1 MQTGGALRGPNT
13 IPRRRR
19 PNALLAGVAVLAVA
33 ALVALMVWADPFGS
47 GGIETKDAVPAAVVG
62 TAVIHDDAGTVHP
75 GARPGYAA
83 VHDDAGQ
90 RASGDEDGHR
100 SRRSG

>member
-1 MQTGGALRGPNT
+1 LRGPNT

-33 ALVALMVWADPFGS
+33 ALEALMVWADPFGW
-47 GGIETKDAVPAAVVG
+47 GGTETKDAVPAADTV
-62 TAVIHDDAGTVHP
+62 VIHDDAGTVHP

-83 VHDDAGQ
+83 VHDDAGNVHPVT
-90 RASGDEDGHR
+90 RTAIVHDEAGNVNR
-100 SRRSG
+100 